1 MARQPDSLAFRFAL
15 VFALAVIV
23 LALTTWVAPKR
34 VSEWAAPLPP
44 SEPIYRA
51 QHLNLF

>member
-15 VFALAVIV
+15 VFAFAMIV
-23 LALTTWVAPKR
+23 LAITTWAAPKR
-34 VSEWAAPLPP
+34 VSERAAPLPP